1 MGALLLVILLV
12 ALVGVLP
19 TWNHSRTWGYGPLGV
34 TGVLVI
40 VLIALLLTGW
50 L

>member
-12 ALVGVLP
+12 ALVSVVP
-19 TWNHSRTWGYGPLGV
+19 TWSHSRTWGYGPMGV
-34 TGVLVI
+34 TGVLVV
-40 VLIALLLTGW
+40 VLLVLLLTGW

>member
-12 ALVGVLP
+12 ALVGTMP

-34 TGVLVI
+34 TGVLVL